1 MVGAWPS
8 ALNVGVTRTN
18 ADRGFQY
25 FPAFLDLVRKRVV
38 VIGGGRVAAAKVRS
52 LLPCGAEPLVV
63 IAPEACSSIAEAAA
77 AGRLMLIARG
87 YRDGD
92 LAGAA
97 LAFAATDDRS
107 LNARVADEARRRGLP
122 VLAVDDIPNCDF
134 IAPALVR
141 RGELVLAIST
151 HGRSPALARRAR
163 EWLDDALPPHW
174 GGLLEVAAAVRQR
187 LGPLRLSISPEAWQ
201 AALTGPVEDL
211 VRQGA
216 DEAAATLLSHTLRGS
231 AAS

>member
-1 MVGAWPS
+1 
-8 ALNVGVTRTN
+8 VTRTED
-18 ADRGFQY
+18 DRGYQY
-25 FPAFLDLVRKRVV
+25 FPAFLDLMRKRVV
-38 VIGGGRVAAAKVRS
+38 VVGGGAVAASKVRS

-63 IAPEACSSIAEAAA
+63 IAPEACPSIGEAAA
-77 AGRLMLIARG
+77 AGRLTWATRG

-92 LAGAA
+92 LEGAA

-107 LNARVADEARRRGLP
+107 LNARVAAEARRREVP
-122 VLAVDDIPNCDF
+122 VLAVDDVPNCDF

-141 RGELVLAIST
+141 RGELVVAVST

-163 EWLDDALPPHW
+163 EWLDGALPAHW

-187 LGPLRLSISPEAWQ
+187 LGPLRSSISPEDWQ

-211 VRQGA
+211 VREGA
-216 DEAAATLLSHTLRGS
+216 HEAAVTLLWQRLRGS
-231 AAS
+231 AEP